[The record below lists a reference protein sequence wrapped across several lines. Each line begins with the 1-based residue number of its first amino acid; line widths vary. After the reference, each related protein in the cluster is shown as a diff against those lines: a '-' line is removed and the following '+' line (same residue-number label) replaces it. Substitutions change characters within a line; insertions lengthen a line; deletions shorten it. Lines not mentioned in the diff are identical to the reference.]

1 MARPK
6 NEIPTELL
14 AARVPASLV
23 KRLHEEADRVGVRLG
38 KYLTRAL
45 EEAVEEG
52 YDDPDRELPGDGVEG
67 PLLLGIEL
75 QGYLN
80 DLWECP
86 EKYWKDKRT
95 SKIPASAQLS
105 LAEMFVK
112 QWIKEF
118 REEEAEEE
126 KRRDR
131 KKAKGGTT

>member
-1 MARPK
+1 
-6 NEIPTELL
+6 
-14 AARVPASLV
+14 
-23 KRLHEEADRVGVRLG
+23 
-38 KYLTRAL
+38 
-45 EEAVEEG
+45 
-52 YDDPDRELPGDGVEG
+52 
-67 PLLLGIEL
+67 
-75 QGYLN
+75 LN

-131 KKAKGGTT
+131 KKAKGGRT

>member
-52 YDDPDRELPGDGVEG
+52 STTPTVNS
-67 PLLLGIEL
+67 
-75 QGYLN
+75 QGTA
-80 DLWECP
+80 
-86 EKYWKDKRT
+86 WKDLCCSVSSCR
-95 SKIPASAQLS
+95 
-105 LAEMFVK
+105 
-112 QWIKEF
+112 
-118 REEEAEEE
+118 
-126 KRRDR
+126 
-131 KKAKGGTT
+131 GT